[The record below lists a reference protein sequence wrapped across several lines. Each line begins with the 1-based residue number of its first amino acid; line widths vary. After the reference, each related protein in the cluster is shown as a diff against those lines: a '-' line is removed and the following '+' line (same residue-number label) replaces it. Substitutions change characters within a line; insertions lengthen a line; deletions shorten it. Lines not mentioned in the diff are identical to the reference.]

1 MAFGQKLFAKSHQQ
15 KNKIMELSKF
25 IIMRDELSLVVVL
38 LLLLIFEVFS
48 KKSNRHMMIGVAIG
62 LFTMHTILGFLTPT
76 FGSLFGDMYHNTAT
90 TSVMKN
96 ILNLGVLI
104 VLLQSSAWLK
114 QPENNNRVTEFFM
127 LIFSTLIGMYYMI
140 SAGDFL
146 MFYLGLELATI
157 PIATL
162 AAYEVHKLKST
173 EAGIKL
179 LLLAAFSSGI
189 LLFGI
194 SMIYGST
201 GSVYYTD
208 VAQMMNMNVLQ
219 IVALVFFIS
228 GVAFKISLVPFHLWT
243 ADTYEGAPTN
253 VAAYLSVVSKGASVF
268 VLIMLLF
275 KVFPNMEEAWKVM
288 MIIMAVITMTIGNL
302 FALRQTN
309 IQRFLAFSS
318 VAQAG
323 FILLGVIAGTQYGM
337 TTVVYFILIYAF
349 SNLAAFGVVSAVRNA
364 TGKMNITDY
373 DGFYDTNPKLALVMI
388 LALFS
393 LAGIPP
399 VAGFFGKFFLFAAA
413 AEQGYYIIVII
424 AVLNTIISLYYYL
437 IVVKSMFINKTDTPI
452 ETINTDGFGKIGL
465 VLSTVGMIVIG
476 LWSYIFN
483 WGDAVTW
490 GM

>member
-1 MAFGQKLFAKSHQQ
+1 
-15 KNKIMELSKF
+15 
-25 IIMRDELSLVVVL
+25 MRDEISLVVVL
-38 LLLLIFEVFS
+38 LLILMFEVFS
-48 KKSNRHMMIGVAIG
+48 GNGKRHMMIGIAIG
-62 LFTMHTILGFLTPT
+62 LFTLHTILGFLTPT
-76 FGSLFGDMYHNTAT
+76 FGTLFGDMYHSTST
-90 TSVMKN
+90 TVVMKN

-114 QPENNNRVTEFFM
+114 RPENNDRIMEFFM

-157 PIATL
+157 PTATL
-162 AAYEVHKLKST
+162 VAYETHKIKST
-173 EAGIKL
+173 EGGIKL

-208 VAQMMNMNVLQ
+208 VAQLMNMNVLQ
-219 IVALVFFIS
+219 ILALVFFVS

-275 KVFPNMEEAWKVM
+275 KVFPNMEEAWQIM
-288 MIIMAVITMTIGNL
+288 MVILAVVTMTIGNL
-302 FALRQTN
+302 FALRQEN

-323 FILLGVIAGTQYGM
+323 FILLGVIAATQYGM
-337 TTVVYFILIYAF
+337 STVVYFILIYAF

-364 TGKMNITDY
+364 TGKMNISDY
-373 DGFYDTNPKLALVMI
+373 NGFYDTNPKLTLIMT

-413 AEQGYYIIVII
+413 AEQGHYILVII

-437 IVVKSMFINKTDTPI
+437 IVIKAMFINKSDNPI
-452 ETINTDGFGKIGL
+452 EAINTDSYGKVGL
-465 VLSTVGMIVIG
+465 ILSTVGMIVIG

-483 WGDAVTW
+483 WVDAVTW
-490 GM
+490 GI

>member
-1 MAFGQKLFAKSHQQ
+1 
-15 KNKIMELSKF
+15 MELSKF

-48 KKSNRHMMIGVAIG
+48 KKSNRHMMIGISIG
-62 LFTMHTILGFLTPT
+62 LFTLHTVLGFITPI
-76 FGSLFGDMYHNTAT
+76 FGSLFGEMYQNTAT
-90 TSVMKN
+90 TSLMKN
-96 ILNLGVLI
+96 VLNIGVLI
-104 VLLQSSAWLK
+104 VLLQSATWLK
-114 QPENNNRVTEFFM
+114 KPDNNNRVTEFYM

-157 PIATL
+157 PMATL

-179 LLLAAFSSGI
+179 LLLASLSSGV

-208 VAQMMNMNVLQ
+208 VATMMEMNILQ
-219 IVALVFFIS
+219 IVALVFFVS
-228 GVAFKISLVPFHLWT
+228 GVAFKISLVPFHLWA
-243 ADTYEGAPTN
+243 ADTYEGSPTN

-275 KVFPNMEEAWKVM
+275 KVFPNMEEAWQVM
-288 MIIMAVITMTIGNL
+288 MVIMAIVTMTIGNL

-323 FILLGVIAGTQYGM
+323 FILLGVIAGTKYGM
-337 TTVVYFILIYAF
+337 ATVIYFILIYAF
-349 SNLAAFGVVSAVRNA
+349 SNLAAFGVVSVVRNA
-364 TGKMNITDY
+364 TGKMNISDY
-373 DGFYDTNPKLALVMI
+373 DGFYDTNPKLALVLL

-413 AEQGYYIIVII
+413 AEQGHYILVII

-437 IVVKSMFINKTDTPI
+437 MVVKAMFINKTETPI
-452 ETINTDGFGKIGL
+452 APIKSDVFGKIGL
-465 VLSTVGMIVIG
+465 VLSTLGMIVIG

-483 WGDAVTW
+483 WVEAVSW

>member
-1 MAFGQKLFAKSHQQ
+1 
-15 KNKIMELSKF
+15 
-25 IIMRDELSLVVVL
+25 
-38 LLLLIFEVFS
+38 
-48 KKSNRHMMIGVAIG
+48 
-62 LFTMHTILGFLTPT
+62 
-76 FGSLFGDMYHNTAT
+76 
-90 TSVMKN
+90 
-96 ILNLGVLI
+96 
-104 VLLQSSAWLK
+104 
-114 QPENNNRVTEFFM
+114 
-127 LIFSTLIGMYYMI
+127 
-140 SAGDFL
+140 
-146 MFYLGLELATI
+146 
-157 PIATL
+157 
-162 AAYEVHKLKST
+162 
-173 EAGIKL
+173 
-179 LLLAAFSSGI
+179 
-189 LLFGI
+189 
-194 SMIYGST
+194 
-201 GSVYYTD
+201 
-208 VAQMMNMNVLQ
+208 
-219 IVALVFFIS
+219 
-228 GVAFKISLVPFHLWT
+228 
-243 ADTYEGAPTN
+243 
-253 VAAYLSVVSKGASVF
+253 
-268 VLIMLLF
+268 
-275 KVFPNMEEAWKVM
+275 MEEAWKVM

-483 WGDAVTW
+483 WVDAVTW

>member
-1 MAFGQKLFAKSHQQ
+1 
-15 KNKIMELSKF
+15 
-25 IIMRDELSLVVVL
+25 MRDELSLVVVL

-48 KKSNRHMMIGVAIG
+48 SKGNRHMMIGVGIG
-62 LFTMHTILGFLTPT
+62 LFTLHTILGFLTPT
-76 FGSLFGDMYHNTAT
+76 FGSLFGDMYQSTST
-90 TSVMKN
+90 TVVMKN
-96 ILNLGVLI
+96 VLNLAVLI
-104 VLLQSSAWLK
+104 VLFQSSAWLRK
-114 QPENNNRVTEFFM
+114 PENDQRVTEFFM
-127 LIFSTLIGMYYMI
+127 LIISTLIGLYYMI

-157 PIATL
+157 PMAIL
-162 AAYEVHKLKST
+162 AAYETHKIKST

-179 LLLAAFSSGI
+179 LLLAAFSSGV

-194 SMIYGST
+194 TMIYGST
-201 GSVYYTD
+201 GSVYYID
-208 VAQMMNMNVLQ
+208 VAQMMSLNVLQ
-219 IVALVFFIS
+219 IVAMVFFIS
-228 GVAFKISLVPFHLWT
+228 GLAFKISLVPFHLWT

-268 VLIMLLF
+268 VLMMLLF
-275 KVFPNMEEAWKVM
+275 KVFPNMEGAWKIM
-288 MIIMAVITMTIGNL
+288 LIIMSVITMTVGNL

-323 FILLGVIAGTQYGM
+323 FILLGIIAGTQYGM

-364 TGKMNITDY
+364 TGKMNISDY
-373 DGFYDTNPKLALVMI
+373 NGFYDTNPKLALIMV

-413 AEQGYYIIVII
+413 AEQGLYILVII
-424 AVLNTIISLYYYL
+424 GVLNTIISLYYYL
-437 IVVKSMFINKTDTPI
+437 IVVKAMFINKSDSPI
-452 ETINTDGFGKIGL
+452 ETINTDSFGKIGL
-465 VLSTVGMIVIG
+465 ILSTVGMLVIG

-483 WGDAVTW
+483 WVDAVSW